1 MANLIVDNL
10 IIGGKIMTVEKMK
23 SLVARIPNEALN
35 GRRLEVIDEVF
46 SPRFVNHVDTHIF
59 GTGLEGFKQALK
71 GLLSAFPDI
80 KYTIEKTICEGDT
93 IVHFVSVRGTQ
104 KGEFMGISATGK
116 QATWTEVHIAR
127 LENDKLVEHWGVLDK
142 LALLQQIGVIP
153 ADLGG
158 ELA

>member
-1 MANLIVDNL
+1 
-10 IIGGKIMTVEKMK
+10 MTVEKMK

-35 GRRLEVIDEVF
+35 ERRLEVIDELF
-46 SPRFVNHVDTHIF
+46 SPGFVNHVDTQIF
-59 GTGLEGFKQALK
+59 GSRLDGFKQALR
-71 GLLSAFPDI
+71 GLLNGFPDL
-80 KYTIEKTICEGDT
+80 KYTIEKVICEGDT

-104 KGEFMGISATGK
+104 KGEFMGISPTGK
-116 QATWTEVHIAR
+116 RATWNEIHIAR
-127 LENDKLVEHWGVLDK
+127 FENDKIVEHWGVLDK